1 MQDQATQTVN
11 ASEFDGLGLSPESMD
26 VLLRYE
32 RGSFPSPAAM
42 MSAMRRGV
50 KKTPWYRSPD
60 AAQSQDKQNT
70 VQATVEQMVAQ
81 RQAQSAMNSHV
92 ADYLRMGAQTS
103 RGGTLAQGRAYAP
116 RVNGRHSYEQ
126 ASQLG
131 GECSDAGRRL
141 EECKHSGH
149 QADLAAYQSGQM

>member
-1 MQDQATQTVN
+1 MGDVQQ
-11 ASEFDGLGLSPESMD
+11 SEYAGLGLSPESLD

-42 MSAMRRGV
+42 MTAMRRGA
-50 KKTPWYRSPD
+50 KKSPWYRNPD
-60 AAQSQDKQNT
+60 AAQVQDQQNT
-70 VQATVEQMVAQ
+70 VQTAVEQMVAQ
-81 RQAQSAMNSHV
+81 RQAQQLMNAHV
-92 ADYLRMGAQTS
+92 AESLRMNAQT
-103 RGGTLAQGRAYAP
+103 RPGGTLAQGRAYAP
-116 RVNGRHSYEQ
+116 RINGRHSYEQ

-149 QADLAAYQSGQM
+149 QADLASYRAGAM